1 MKGFK
6 AEFKA
11 GRIPE
16 NKSPDHNE
24 LRKPACDITFNIQI
38 RLKSNSKKLFLKI
51 PLEDIEYITY
61 DGCEELAENIPV
73 LESNSEFEDNIGNIG
88 HYEGQGVGQ
97 TEVEYL
103 ESTNTK
109 NESEILLF
117 SPP

>member
-38 RLKSNSKKLFLKI
+38 RLKSNSMKLTRSDFDKDFNQQLTI
-51 PLEDIEYITY
+51 I
-61 DGCEELAENIPV
+61 N
-73 LESNSEFEDNIGNIG
+73 
-88 HYEGQGVGQ
+88 
-97 TEVEYL
+97 
-103 ESTNTK
+103 
-109 NESEILLF
+109 
-117 SPP
+117 